1 MTRLAVP
8 LDNPLRERLN
18 AQALKL
24 NLKPEE
30 LAARAIRNILF
41 FLEMKVLQS
50 EIRPLMEDQGIM
62 GEDDLYNAIS

>member
-18 AQALKL
+18 EQALKL

-30 LAARAIRNILF
+30 LAARAIRNIVF
-41 FLEMKVLQS
+41 FMEMKAAQA
-50 EIRPLMEDQGIM
+50 EMRPLLEAKGILN
-62 GEDDLYNAIS
+62 EDDLFEAVS